1 MIVTNLPTLASFTV
15 QNDCFTKATIKFL
28 KNPMLTTLQLG
39 RNTARDG
46 ELVLDSRG
54 SGKRA

>member
-1 MIVTNLPTLASFTV
+1 MTNLPVLTSFTA

-28 KNPMLTTLQLG
+28 KNPVLKTLQLG

-54 SGKRA
+54 NGKRA